1 MCGYVVTNSKIKINF
16 QNLYQMQ
23 KSIRHRGDDDSSIV
37 FLNSK
42 NEFMTVNDQSCNDE
56 FHTGF
61 AFQRLSIQDLTM
73 NARQPMIS
81 SDGRYIIVYNGEIY
95 NFIELKK
102 DLESKGHIFRSS
114 SDAC

>member
-1 MCGYVVTNSKIKINF
+1 
-16 QNLYQMQ
+16 MQ

-37 FLNSK
+37 YLNSK
-42 NEFMTVNDQSCNDE
+42 NEFITVDDRSCNDE

-81 SDGRYIIVYNGEIY
+81 SNGRYIIVYNGEIY
-95 NFIELKK
+95 NFIELKN
-102 DLESKGHIFRSS
+102 DLENLNLDELTPIEALLKLNELKRKINN
-114 SDAC
+114 